1 MELRQLRYFAVLAE
15 ELHFG
20 RAADRLHMS
29 QPPLS
34 VQLRKLED
42 ELGVPLLDRS
52 TRRVELT
59 AAGLELQERLAQV
72 LPMLD
77 DALTGLDEVRAG
89 MRGHVEIGFVSSASY
104 TVLPAAVRMF
114 RELRPHVEP
123 RLSPLTTAE
132 QIERVQEGQLDVAI
146 VRDPS
151 PSELYAVTPLV
162 DERLVVCAPRD
173 HALAAGGAG
182 RVAPADVLEHPLIGY
197 PRHLM
202 PGFVDVVHA
211 ALAPTRRQLRYA
223 HKVVHQET
231 ALGFVAAGEGVTVL
245 PESVREQLPAS
256 IRAVELDTDARSR
269 LVAVTAPGDAP
280 SAAAL
285 AFRDCLLAAA
295 AVTTAP

>member
-20 RAADRLHMS
+20 RAAERLHMS

-104 TVLPAAVRMF
+104 TVLPAAVRRF

-123 RLSPLTTAE
+123 RLTPLTTAE

-151 PSELYAVTPLV
+151 PSELYAVVPLV

-173 HALAAGGAG
+173 HALAAADAGAG

-202 PGFVDVVHA
+202 PGFVDLVHA
-211 ALAPTRRQLRYA
+211 ALAPARRQLRYA

-256 IRAVELDTDARSR
+256 IRAVELATDLSSR

-285 AFRDCLLAAA
+285 TFRDCLLAAA
-295 AVTTAP
+295 ASAP